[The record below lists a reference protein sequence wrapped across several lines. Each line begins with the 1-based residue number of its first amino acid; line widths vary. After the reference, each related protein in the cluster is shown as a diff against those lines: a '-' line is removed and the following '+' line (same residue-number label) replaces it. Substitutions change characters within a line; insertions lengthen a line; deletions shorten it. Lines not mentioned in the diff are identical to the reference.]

1 MLKIDLHVPPS
12 SYLLYRPPSGHPA
25 LTALTSGLTRMGT
38 DHGTEA
44 MDGSKMVKKF
54 RYLGERVRLDFL
66 QTMSLDKRRRL

>member
-1 MLKIDLHVPPS
+1 
-12 SYLLYRPPSGHPA
+12 
-25 LTALTSGLTRMGT
+25 MGT

-44 MDGSKMVKKF
+44 MDGSKMVKEF